1 MCAKCALYDM
11 FYTVL
16 FCFSDFW
23 GRARYVRI
31 CRDSGSSEPALRLED
46 LGRVPWQERRARE
59 LREEVER
66 AQRAQQE
73 TAELR
78 ILA

>member
-1 MCAKCALYDM
+1 MLCFFQILRGAGPDM
-11 FYTVL
+11 
-16 FCFSDFW
+16 
-23 GRARYVRI
+23 
-31 CRDSGSSEPALRLED
+31 SG
-46 LGRVPWQERRARE
+46 WQERRARE

-78 ILA
+78 ILV